1 VVSVEKKLTDKQQR
15 FVEEYM
21 IDFNAT
27 QAAIRAGY
35 SEKTARKIGQE
46 NLTKPDIQEEIQ
58 KRKNKLTEKSEI
70 NAQWVLDNFV
80 ELSQRCMQKVPVMEK
95 VDGELI
101 PTGEWKFDSTGA
113 NKALENVGKMI
124 GVYIEKT
131 ENRNY
136 NENVDLSKLTD
147 EQLIERTKKLLKDMD
162 KRGKR

>member
-1 VVSVEKKLTDKQQR
+1 MDKKLTAKQKR

-35 SEKTARKIGQE
+35 SKKTAREIGKQ
-46 NLTKPDIQEEIQ
+46 NLTKLYIQEEI
-58 KRKNKLTEKSEI
+58 KKLKDKLTEKAEI
-70 NAQWVLDNFV
+70 DAQWVLDNFV

-101 PTGEWKFDSTGA
+101 PTGEWKFDSAGA

-131 ENRNY
+131 ENKND
-136 NENVDLSKLTD
+136 NKITIELS
-147 EQLIERTKKLLKDMD
+147 EQLKKWAK
-162 KRGKR
+162 

>member
-1 VVSVEKKLTDKQQR
+1 MSVDKKLTAKQKR

-35 SEKTARKIGQE
+35 SKKTAREIGKQ
-46 NLTKPDIQEEIQ
+46 NLTKLYIQEEI
-58 KRKNKLTEKSEI
+58 KKLKDKLTEKAEI
-70 NAQWVLDNFV
+70 DAQWVLDNFV

-101 PTGEWKFDSTGA
+101 PTGEWKFDSAGA

-131 ENRNY
+131 ENKND
-136 NENVDLSKLTD
+136 NKITIELS
-147 EQLIERTKKLLKDMD
+147 EQLKKWAK
-162 KRGKR
+162 